1 MARRDRFPS
10 GGGIISMGMR
20 IVVLITMQL
29 NNKVDR
35 MDKAGENDVK
45 MFSLEEEEGSRSFF

>member
-1 MARRDRFPS
+1 
-10 GGGIISMGMR
+10 
-20 IVVLITMQL
+20 MQL